1 MNNIPD
7 CDGPDEII
15 TEVRAAREALASEY
29 GYDVRRLF
37 AELNRRA
44 QASDRPKVAPSP
56 KQPVPTHLPDPPLS
70 VAGGQ
75 EGDGDFSR

>member
-1 MNNIPD
+1 MNDIPD
-7 CDGPDEII
+7 YDGPDEII

-56 KQPVPTHLPDPPLS
+56 KPPVPTHLPNSPLQ
-70 VAGGQ
+70 ADKG
-75 EGDGDFSR
+75 R